1 MVTFCHISSSSH
13 ALQFPAPFHTHFS
26 VDRAH
31 VRTGIPTHYS
41 RSGHITTENA
51 RRVFGG
57 WGCLCRAKPISA
69 NENTILSTCEP
80 GSRRTPHNICERVRV
95 ESVDRWRTSAQRY
108 GPCVCVCVRAWNKE
122 RNCEA
127 METYANPLIWP
138 LELHF
143 CGRHWLER
151 RVVCIAP
158 PPSRI

>member
-1 MVTFCHISSSSH
+1 MNLIICHLIGRIGGGERERAVELNYAQGDGFKFSILH
-13 ALQFPAPFHTHFS
+13 WLQFAIYPVPHMRSNFPLHFTHIFS

-108 GPCVCVCVRAWNKE
+108 GPCVCVCACLEQRAQ
-122 RNCEA
+122 
-127 METYANPLIWP
+127 L
-138 LELHF
+138 
-143 CGRHWLER
+143 
-151 RVVCIAP
+151 
-158 PPSRI
+158 